1 MLPAVLARGG
11 QQTIRAE
18 HRLDTADRLA
28 RTVPVLDQREADV
41 GITIVAKANPRR
53 DANLRFIKQL
63 FRKLQRPHGGA
74 DQQRCVEL
82 FTANMPGENLY
93 HAKLHR
99 DTIACFGR
107 FPWRNDALG
116 RPASAAENR
125 VMQAGGYGALIS
137 GKLSLDD
144 LA

>member
-1 MLPAVLARGG
+1 MSREILFYGPLFYGHRLGRYFCPDDLDCSGVKKREPSCSRFYFAVLPAALARGG

-63 FRKLQRPHGGA
+63 F
-74 DQQRCVEL
+74 
-82 FTANMPGENLY
+82 ANSSDPM
-93 HAKLHR
+93 
-99 DTIACFGR
+99 
-107 FPWRNDALG
+107 
-116 RPASAAENR
+116 AA
-125 VMQAGGYGALIS
+125 
-137 GKLSLDD
+137 
-144 LA
+144 